1 MNLALTEE
9 VIKGAILVFGIIICI
24 LFMKNGYKKG
34 AFDELRSLLGVVVAV
49 ICIFLILILK
59 SAVSEHTYGTAI
71 VVAGGIVI
79 LSAGWKLARMIMGLL
94 SGIKELPLIGFADR
108 LLGAALGAVE
118 CVAIIWIVFKIYE
131 RFNL

>member
-59 SAVSEHTYGTAI
+59 SAVSERTYGTAI
-71 VVAGGIVI
+71 VVAGAIVI